1 MNNNRFEF
9 KSSLLL
15 IEIIITVFFFAL
27 SGIGCIRLYLKAHD
41 LAQQARQSTGAVVAA
56 QNLAEAYICAGGNPE
71 QAAQLL
77 GEIGAG
83 AAETAEGSGGSGGSL
98 SVSYDNDW
106 MLLGSAASETEAAFH
121 AVLTESVNN
130 STDASGAN
138 SGQPQ
143 LHTARIVVTDSA
155 GKMIYEIPELSVL
168 EGGETP

>member
-83 AAETAEGSGGSGGSL
+83 AATRKDGNNDSL
-98 SVSYDNDW
+98 RIYYDSDW
-106 MLLGSAASETEAAFH
+106 LLLESASEAAFH
-121 AVLTESVNN
+121 AVLTKSVNDVD
-130 STDASGAN
+130 DASEADD
-138 SGQPQ
+138 GQPV
-143 LHTARIVVTDSA
+143 LHTARIEVLDSA

>member
-83 AAETAEGSGGSGGSL
+83 AATRKDGNNESL
-98 SVSYDNDW
+98 SIYYDSDW
-106 MLLGSAASETEAAFH
+106 MLLESASEAAFH
-121 AVLTESVNN
+121 AVLTETVNN
-130 STDASGAN
+130 SETND
-138 SGQPQ
+138 GQTV
-143 LHTARIVVTDSA
+143 LHTARIEVLDSA

>member
-15 IEIIITVFFFAL
+15 VEIIITVFFFAL

-83 AAETAEGSGGSGGSL
+83 AATGKDGNNESL
-98 SVSYDNDW
+98 SIYYDSDW
-106 MLLGSAASETEAAFH
+106 MLLESASEAAFH
-121 AVLTESVNN
+121 AFLTESVN
-130 STDASGAN
+130 SSEVDA
-138 SGQPQ
+138 GQPV
-143 LHTARIVVTDSA
+143 LHTARIEVLDSA
-155 GKMIYEIPELSVL
+155 GKMIYEIPELNVL

>member
-83 AAETAEGSGGSGGSL
+83 AATRKDGNNESL
-98 SVSYDNDW
+98 SIYYDSDW
-106 MLLGSAASETEAAFH
+106 MLLESASEAAFH
-121 AVLTESVNN
+121 AVLTKAVNN
-130 STDASGAN
+130 SEADA
-138 SGQPQ
+138 GQPV
-143 LHTARIVVTDSA
+143 LHTARIEVLDSA

>member
-15 IEIIITVFFFAL
+15 IESIITVFFFAL

-83 AAETAEGSGGSGGSL
+83 AATRKDGNNESL
-98 SVSYDNDW
+98 SIYYDSDW

>member
-83 AAETAEGSGGSGGSL
+83 AATRKDGNNESL
-98 SVSYDNDW
+98 SIYYDSDW
-106 MLLGSAASETEAAFH
+106 MLLESASEAAFH

-143 LHTARIVVTDSA
+143 LHTARIEVLDSA

>member
-41 LAQQARQSTGAVVAA
+41 LAQQARHSTGAVVAA
-56 QNLAEAYICAGGNPE
+56 QNLAEAYICAGGNPD

-83 AAETAEGSGGSGGSL
+83 AAAEKNGNTLSL
-98 SVSYDNDW
+98 SIFYDSDW
-106 MLLGSAASETEAAFH
+106 MLLESASGAVFH
-121 AVLTESVNN
+121 AVLTESVNMPA
-130 STDASGAN
+130 DASGVD
-138 SGQPQ
+138 SGQPV
-143 LHTARIVVTDSA
+143 LHTARIEVLDSA
-155 GKMIYEIPELSVL
+155 GKMIYEIPELNVL

>member
-41 LAQQARQSTGAVVAA
+41 LAQQARQSTGAVIAA

-83 AAETAEGSGGSGGSL
+83 AATRKDGNNESL
-98 SVSYDNDW
+98 SIYYDSDW
-106 MLLGSAASETEAAFH
+106 MLLESASEAAFH
-121 AVLTESVNN
+121 AVLTKTVNT
-130 STDASGAN
+130 SEADD
-138 SGQPQ
+138 GQPV
-143 LHTARIVVTDSA
+143 LHTARIEVLDSA

>member
-83 AAETAEGSGGSGGSL
+83 AATRKDGNNESL
-98 SVSYDNDW
+98 SIYYDSDW
-106 MLLGSAASETEAAFH
+106 MLLESASEAAFH
-121 AVLTESVNN
+121 AILTKSVNN
-130 STDASGAN
+130 SETND
-138 SGQPQ
+138 GQPV
-143 LHTARIVVTDSA
+143 LHTARIEVLDSA

>member
-98 SVSYDNDW
+98 SVSYDSDW
-106 MLLGSAASETEAAFH
+106 MLLESASEAAFH
-121 AVLTESVNN
+121 VVLTETVNN
-130 STDASGAN
+130 SEADA
-138 SGQPQ
+138 GQPV
-143 LHTARIVVTDSA
+143 LHTARIEVLDSA
-155 GKMIYEIPELSVL
+155 GKMIYEIPELNVL

>member
-83 AAETAEGSGGSGGSL
+83 AATRKDGNNESL
-98 SVSYDNDW
+98 SIYYDSDW
-106 MLLGSAASETEAAFH
+106 MLLESASEAAFH
-121 AVLTESVNN
+121 AVLTETVN
-130 STDASGAN
+130 ASEADG
-138 SGQPQ
+138 GQPV
-143 LHTARIVVTDSA
+143 LHTARIEVLDSA

>member
-98 SVSYDNDW
+98 SVSYDSDW
-106 MLLGSAASETEAAFH
+106 MLLESASEAAFH

-138 SGQPQ
+138 SGKPQ